1 MYFAVGSITHSSL
14 NNYLLLPPFSY
25 KNYVRIGE
33 TPHICAKIIKSE
45 NEVNNSYLITKQLL
59 LQLNTLK
66 EVCSKNT
73 TSPYNAQQ
81 V

>member
-1 MYFAVGSITHSSL
+1 M
-14 NNYLLLPPFSY
+14 LLLCFSY

-33 TPHICAKIIKSE
+33 TPPICAKIIKSE

-59 LQLNTLK
+59 LQLNKLK
-66 EVCSKNT
+66 EMCSKTT